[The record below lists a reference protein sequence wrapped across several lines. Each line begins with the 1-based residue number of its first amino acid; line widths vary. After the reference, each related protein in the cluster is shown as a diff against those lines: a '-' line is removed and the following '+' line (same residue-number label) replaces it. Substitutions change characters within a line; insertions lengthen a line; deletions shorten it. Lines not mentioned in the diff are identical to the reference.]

1 MLTNLANYSFD
12 VHGGYRQK
20 QAPTHTNTYRQRGF
34 RLNDPSPELFSLMQQ
49 VGGALAQ
56 ANGLSLGGAH
66 VQANGLSLDA
76 NISASLARHQETNA
90 MTRCRDYAFFLAEQ
104 VLCTELLNGANPSC
118 DTQDKNR
125 HVLELLRDCGDWEM
139 TDSAVRLLSSVLPP
153 YDFTP
158 LWELYGGTMLEQPL
172 QQPPGASARSLLR
185 ENGFYQFPSLLPA
198 QWVEG
203 VYADL
208 RNSVFEKRGVY
219 PAQNFKGISP
229 ELAAPEW
236 G

>member
-1 MLTNLANYSFD
+1 MYMAGGLSRKKDAHAWLTLFTFFAFLGLA
-12 VHGGYRQK
+12 VAIGC
-20 QAPTHTNTYRQRGF
+20 TYALLPALSKA

-49 VGGALAQ
+49 VGGAHA
-56 ANGLSLGGAH
+56 
-66 VQANGLSLDA
+66 QANGLSLDA
-76 NISASLARHQETNA
+76 DISASLARHQETNA
-90 MTRCRDYAFFLAEQ
+90 MTRCRGNAFFLAEQ

-118 DTQDKNR
+118 DTHDENR

-139 TDSAVRLLSSVLPP
+139 ADSAVRLLSSVLPP

-158 LWELYGGTMLEQPL
+158 LWELYGGSMLEQPL
-172 QQPPGASARSLLR
+172 QQSPGASATSLLR

-198 QWVEG
+198 QWIEG

-236 G
+236 